1 VAAPRVPVV
10 VAKYTPRAK
19 AGGVGRSVA
28 YYSWRPGADRP
39 REHPRVW
46 HAHGGRELDYAA
58 ARAEIA
64 AAARDA
70 PYTYRLVLSPNAEQ
84 GLEPGDY
91 AAVLGRHFDRWY
103 LVAHHA
109 GDHPHAHAVAPA
121 ARCLGVRELADLR
134 AALGERSRHR
144 EAERGRESL
153 TSGRE
158 ARVREPSREPAQE
171 RDLW

>member
-1 VAAPRVPVV
+1 VAARSVPVV
-10 VAKYTPRAK
+10 VARYTPRAK

-28 YYSWRPGADRP
+28 YYTWRDGEDRP
-39 REHPRVW
+39 RERPRAW

-70 PYTYRLVLSPNAEQ
+70 PYTYRLVLSPTAEA

-91 AAVLGRHFDRWY
+91 GAVLGRHFDRWY
-103 LVAHHA
+103 VVAHHY
-109 GDHPHAHAVAPA
+109 GDHPHAHALAPSP
-121 ARCLGVRELADLR
+121 RRLDVRQLADLR
-134 AALGERSRHR
+134 AALGERSRER
-144 EAERGRESL
+144 ELARGRESP
-153 TSGRE
+153 TPGRE
-158 ARVREPSREPAQE
+158 SPTRDVAQE

>member
-1 VAAPRVPVV
+1 VAAPAVPVV

-28 YYSWRPGADRP
+28 YYTWRDGEDRP
-39 REHPRVW
+39 RERPRVW

-64 AAARDA
+64 AAAREA
-70 PYTYRLVLSPNAEQ
+70 LYTYRLVLSPNAEQ

-91 AAVLGRHFDRWY
+91 AAVLSRHFDRWY
-103 LVAHHA
+103 VVAHHY
-109 GDHPHAHAVAPA
+109 GEHPHAHALAPSP
-121 ARCLGVRELADLR
+121 RRLDIRQLADLR
-134 AALGERSRHR
+134 AALGEHSRER
-144 EAERGRESL
+144 ELTRGREAPARDR
-153 TSGRE
+153 GDRAHPQARE
-158 ARVREPSREPAQE
+158 QE